1 VKQKLGVF
9 VTRFRFLP
17 SLPQTRETRACMG
30 GRWLGAHP
38 GVLGD
43 EKEGLVEV
51 AGDEEEEVAG
61 R

>member
-1 VKQKLGVF
+1 
-9 VTRFRFLP
+9 
-17 SLPQTRETRACMG
+17 MG

-61 R
+61 VDEDGVDEDAQILMARSP